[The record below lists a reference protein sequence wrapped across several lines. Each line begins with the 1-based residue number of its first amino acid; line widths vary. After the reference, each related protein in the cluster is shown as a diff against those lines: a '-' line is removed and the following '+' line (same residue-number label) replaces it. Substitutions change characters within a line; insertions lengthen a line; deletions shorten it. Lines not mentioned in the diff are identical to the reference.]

1 MRWLAA
7 LLALSPLACK
17 EEESACNEV
26 EALCAACGDVDS
38 QTTCET
44 LLRRRD
50 QVDCSLALEELVLAC
65 GDGGPPPEV
74 EDAAVSSVDSGI

>member
-26 EALCAACGDVDS
+26 EAVCAACADVEA
-38 QTTCET
+38 QTTCEA
-44 LLRRRD
+44 LLQRRD
-50 QVDCSLALEELVLAC
+50 QVDCSLALEDLVLVC
-65 GDGGPPPEV
+65 GDGGLPPEAR
-74 EDAAVSSVDSGI
+74 DAAVSSVDSGL